1 MQPLRVLIVEDSAD
15 DAALLLRELKRAGYQ
30 AQHERVDTLQAL
42 QSALARQSWDV
53 IFADFSMPKFSG
65 TQALAAVRERGLD
78 VPFIFVSGTIGED
91 TAVAAMKA
99 GAQDYI
105 MKDNLKRLMPA
116 VERELREADV
126 RRGRARAEQE
136 LALLRAT
143 AQAAADAPEVTAAL
157 RAALERIGP
166 AVGAIAGCAWVVSD
180 DHARLEAGAVWHGAL
195 GQVQLPFAGDRYT
208 CGRGEGRAG
217 RVWAEGQMV
226 WEPAAA
232 AAEDAL
238 SALALPVAGDD
249 GLSAVLELYFA
260 AGVAPDERAQQLL
273 RSVAAQ
279 LGPIV
284 LQKRSDERLQY
295 LTQHDALTHLPNRAL
310 LYERLKQAIYD
321 ATRDGRLVA
330 LLLLDL
336 DHFKRINDSLGHAA
350 GDECVRLI
358 AARLAHTIRRGD
370 TVARLGSDEFAVV
383 LAHLAQLDDVARI
396 TRKISDAVSQPVT
409 LAGREL
415 FLTSSVGIA
424 LYPFDGKHPDALLK
438 NAESAMYR
446 AKDQRNSHQFYAPD
460 MGVQSRERLTL
471 DTGLRRALEREEFV
485 VHYQPLVELNSG
497 RIVGVEAL
505 VRWQNPHGGVIGP
518 AQFIAAAEENGLIV
532 PLGEWVLRQVCLQ
545 QRAWRAAG
553 LPALRIGVNLSPRQ
567 LLHPGLT
574 RRVLKILADTGV
586 EPSAID
592 LEITEGVLLN
602 NTDAGSA
609 VLRELAAA
617 GLQCSI
623 DDFGT
628 GYSSLSYIKHLPVD
642 RLKIDQSFVRD
653 VGIDKDNAAIVTAV
667 ITLAR
672 SLGMEVVAEGVE
684 NDDQVEFLRRHECD
698 LAQGFAFGRPVPPVE
713 LARLLPAGP
722 VPPIG

>member
-1 MQPLRVLIVEDSAD
+1 MQPLRVLIVEDSVD

-30 AQHERVDTLQAL
+30 AEHERVDTLEAL
-42 QSALARQSWDV
+42 QAALTRQPWDV

-65 TQALAAVRERGLD
+65 TRALAAVRERGFD

-105 MKDNLKRLMPA
+105 MKDNLKRLVPA
-116 VERELREADV
+116 VERELRDADV

-136 LALLRAT
+136 LMLLRAV
-143 AQAAADAPEVTAAL
+143 AQAVADAPEVSTAL
-157 RAALERIGP
+157 RVALERIGP
-166 AVGAIAGCAWVVSD
+166 AVAAVAACAWVVSD
-180 DHARLEAGAVWHGAL
+180 DRARLEAGAVWHGER
-195 GQVQLPFAGDRYT
+195 GYVQLPFAGDRYT
-208 CGRGEGRAG
+208 CNRGEGRAG
-217 RVWAEGQMV
+217 RVWAGGQAL
-226 WEPAAA
+226 WEPAVA
-232 AAEDAL
+232 DGDNAL

-249 GLSAVLELYFA
+249 GVSAVLELYFA

-279 LGPIV
+279 LGPII

-295 LTQHDALTHLPNRAL
+295 LTQHDALTHLPNRTL

-336 DHFKRINDSLGHAA
+336 DHFKRINDSLGHAD

-358 AARLAHTIRRGD
+358 AARLAQNIRRGD
-370 TVARLGSDEFAVV
+370 TVARLGSDEFVIV
-383 LAHLAQLDDVARI
+383 LAHLAQRDDVTEI
-396 TRKISDAVSQPVT
+396 THKISEAVSQPVT

-415 FLTSSVGIA
+415 FLTSSIGIT
-424 LYPFDGKHPDALLK
+424 LYPFDAKHPDALLK

-446 AKDQRNSHQFYAPD
+446 AKEQRNSYQFYAPD
-460 MGVQSRERLTL
+460 MGLQSRERLTL
-471 DTGLRRALEREEFV
+471 DTGLRRALERDEFV
-485 VHYQPLVELNSG
+485 VHYQPLVELSSG

-505 VRWQNPHGGVIGP
+505 VRWQDPRGGLIGP
-518 AQFIAAAEENGLIV
+518 AHFIAAAEENGLIV
-532 PLGEWVLRQVCLQ
+532 PLGEWVLRQACLQ

-553 LPALRIGVNLSPRQ
+553 LPALHIGVNLSPRQ

-574 RRVLKILADTGV
+574 RRVLQILADTGV
-586 EPSAID
+586 DPSGID
-592 LEITEGVLLN
+592 LEITEGVLVN
-602 NTDAGSA
+602 NGAGMV

-628 GYSSLSYIKHLPVD
+628 GYSSLNYIKHLPVD

-653 VGIDKDNAAIVTAV
+653 VGVDKDDAAIVIAV

-684 NDDQVEFLRRHECD
+684 TEEQAEFLRRHDCD
-698 LAQGFAFGRPVPPVE
+698 LAQGFAFGRPMPPAE